1 MKKFLMTK
9 VIEKLLSTTIMKEI
23 PGINSVVVLDK
34 KGVPYMQTEG
44 VNFDILHKFPF
55 LDERKVRS
63 NDIQTISRKYGVH
76 FRLFRYKQPE
86 TFWFHKSSPS
96 LEHMVSQST
105 TDIST

>member
-55 LDERKVRS
+55 LDEKKVRS
-63 NDIQTISRKYGVH
+63 NDIQTISKKYGVNSC
-76 FRLFRYKQPE
+76 LCRYKQLE
-86 TFWFHKSSPS
+86 TS
-96 LEHMVSQST
+96 
-105 TDIST
+105 

>member
-9 VIEKLLSTTIMKEI
+9 VIEKLLFTTIMKEI

-55 LDERKVRS
+55 LDERRVRS
-63 NDIQTISRKYGVH
+63 NDIQTIARKYGVSLC
-76 FRLFRYKQPE
+76 LFRYKQPE
-86 TFWFHKSSPS
+86 TSWFHKLSPS
-96 LEHMVSQST
+96 LEPMESQST